1 MFTVA
6 EYPVLSRSAAD
17 VAGLL
22 AEYAAFDRLRS
33 WRRDLLKV
41 GLTMTAL
48 AMVAAAFERIS
59 VPECWAL
66 AGLLLSPPLV
76 VWAIERLRWH
86 SLARRLNGVPVQVI
100 GKS

>member
-1 MFTVA
+1 
-6 EYPVLSRSAAD
+6 
-17 VAGLL
+17 
-22 AEYAAFDRLRS
+22 
-33 WRRDLLKV
+33 
-41 GLTMTAL
+41 
-48 AMVAAAFERIS
+48 MVAAAFERIS